1 MSNRVLV
8 VDDSVSMRQMTS
20 LILKEAGFDPVEAG
34 DGQEALEKLT
44 KDTVLVI
51 TDFNMPRMNGVELIR
66 AVRSGSVAKT
76 IPILMITTESEDDKK
91 RQGREAGA
99 TAWIV
104 KPFTKDQLLATL
116 KRLVSMLTS

>member
-8 VDDSVSMRQMTS
+8 VDDSVSMRQMTG
-20 LILKEAGFDPVEAG
+20 LLLKGAGFDPVEAG

-44 KDTVLVI
+44 EDTVLVI

-66 AVRSGSVAKT
+66 AIRSGSVAKT

-91 RQGREAGA
+91 QQGRDAGA

-104 KPFTKDQLLATL
+104 KPFTKDQLLGTL
-116 KRLVSMLTS
+116 RRLVSTVSF

>member
-8 VDDSVSMRQMTS
+8 VDDSVSMRQMTGM
-20 LILKEAGFDPVEAG
+20 IIKGAGFDPVEAG

-44 KDTVLVI
+44 EDTVLVI

-66 AVRSGSVAKT
+66 AIRAGSVAKT
-76 IPILMITTESEDDKK
+76 VPILMITTESEDDKK
-91 RQGREAGA
+91 KQGRDAGA

-104 KPFTKDQLLATL
+104 KPFTKDQLLGTL
-116 KRLVSMLTS
+116 RRLVSSVTF

>member
-20 LILKEAGFDPVEAG
+20 LILKGAGFSPVEAG

-44 KDTVLVI
+44 EDTVLVI
-51 TDFNMPRMNGVELIR
+51 TDFNMPRMNGIELIR
-66 AVRSGSVAKT
+66 AIRSGSVAKT

-116 KRLVSMLTS
+116 KRLVSTLTF

>member
-20 LILKEAGFDPVEAG
+20 LILKGAGFAPVEAG

-44 KDTVLVI
+44 EDTVLVI

-66 AVRSGSVAKT
+66 AIRSGSVAKT

-91 RQGREAGA
+91 QQGREAGA

-116 KRLVSMLTS
+116 KRLVSTLAF

>member
-8 VDDSVSMRQMTS
+8 VDDSVSMRQMTG
-20 LILKEAGFDPVEAG
+20 LLLKGAGFDPVEAG
-34 DGQEALEKLT
+34 AGQEALEKLT
-44 KDTVLVI
+44 EDTVLVI

-66 AVRSGSVAKT
+66 AIRGGNVAKT

-91 RQGREAGA
+91 QQGRDAGA

-104 KPFTKDQLLATL
+104 KPFTKDQLLGTL
-116 KRLVSMLTS
+116 RRLVSTVSF

>member
-8 VDDSVSMRQMTS
+8 VDDSVSMRQMTGM
-20 LILKEAGFDPVEAG
+20 ILKGAGFDPVEAG

-44 KDTVLVI
+44 EDTVLVI

-66 AVRSGSVAKT
+66 AIRSGSVAKT

-91 RQGREAGA
+91 QQGRDAGA

-116 KRLVSMLTS
+116 KRLVSTLTF

>member
-8 VDDSVSMRQMTS
+8 VDDSVSMRQMTG
-20 LILKEAGFDPVEAG
+20 LLLKGAGFDPVEAG

-44 KDTVLVI
+44 EDTVLVI

-66 AVRSGSVAKT
+66 AIRGGNVAKT

-91 RQGREAGA
+91 QQGRDAGA

-104 KPFTKDQLLATL
+104 KPFTKDQLLGTL
-116 KRLVSMLTS
+116 RRLVSTVSF